1 MSKGKVRRFD
11 HGFALSL
18 QESECYSFSHSFWR
32 KRKYKTT
39 QQLKTEVSGLQET
52 MRISRRSASCLAF
65 IFFCQFLFM
74 GTAWQSR
81 DIRPFSKTRIFASSQ
96 TPEVSPEDDTKTVSP
111 ADRNSIYIGGLMDN
125 LSGLC
130 DKYII
135 SGSKQVRAQLLNV
148 LDRISA
154 ESFDDN
160 LIRQSI
166 RMVKRAGVPFMESNY
181 TEKLKKEN
189 ELGKTDS
196 QTRRKEVDNRKQ
208 WEEQRTTSQVGSNV
222 ANSVDGRSA
231 LSKRSAGSQ
240 KPDLFMPSVL
250 NANPDSIA
258 KLADEKTEL
267 QSELENSNDSSS
279 QERSP
284 VDGQVSNAIIERAAN
299 RVSQLIA
306 KAGAGSSFEGEELGI
321 GGLDDV
327 LAQVKRRVWTP
338 LAAPP
343 QLLEELGIHPVRGL
357 LLYGRP
363 GCGKTL
369 LARTLGQMLSPMRP
383 ITVVSGPEIMDKFV
397 GSSEKVSNILLFCEN

>member
-1 MSKGKVRRFD
+1 MINLYIFQ
-11 HGFALSL
+11 LS
-18 QESECYSFSHSFWR
+18 ES
-32 KRKYKTT
+32 
-39 QQLKTEVSGLQET
+39 V
-52 MRISRRSASCLAF
+52 ASL
-65 IFFCQFLFM
+65 
-74 GTAWQSR
+74 
-81 DIRPFSKTRIFASSQ
+81 
-96 TPEVSPEDDTKTVSP
+96 E
-111 ADRNSIYIGGLMDN
+111 
-125 LSGLC
+125 
-130 DKYII
+130 
-135 SGSKQVRAQLLNV
+135 AQ
-148 LDRISA
+148 A
-154 ESFDDN
+154 EKFKS
-160 LIRQSI
+160 
-166 RMVKRAGVPFMESNY
+166 VY
-181 TEKLKKEN
+181 EKLKKEN

-196 QTRRKEVDNRKQ
+196 QTRRKQVDNRKQ

-284 VDGQVSNAIIERAAN
+284 VNGQVSNAIIERAAN

-306 KAGAGSSFEGEELGI
+306 KAGAGSSFEGEALGI

-397 GSSEKVSNILLFCEN
+397 GSSEKVSNILFVL

>member
-1 MSKGKVRRFD
+1 
-11 HGFALSL
+11 
-18 QESECYSFSHSFWR
+18 
-32 KRKYKTT
+32 
-39 QQLKTEVSGLQET
+39 
-52 MRISRRSASCLAF
+52 
-65 IFFCQFLFM
+65 M

-81 DIRPFSKTRIFASSQ
+81 DIRSFSKTRIFASSQ
-96 TPEVSPEDDTKTVSP
+96 TPEVSPEDDTKTKTVSP

-135 SGSKQVRAQLLNV
+135 SGSEKVRAQLLNV

-196 QTRRKEVDNRKQ
+196 QTRRKEVDTRKQ

-222 ANSVDGRSA
+222 ENSVDGRSA
-231 LSKRSAGSQ
+231 LSKRSIGSQ

-258 KLADEKTEL
+258 KLADEKTQL

-306 KAGAGSSFEGEELGI
+306 KAGAGSSFEGEALGI

-397 GSSEKVSNILLFCEN
+397 GSSEKVKQHTIFFCFREN

>member
-1 MSKGKVRRFD
+1 
-11 HGFALSL
+11 
-18 QESECYSFSHSFWR
+18 
-32 KRKYKTT
+32 
-39 QQLKTEVSGLQET
+39 
-52 MRISRRSASCLAF
+52 
-65 IFFCQFLFM
+65 M
-74 GTAWQSR
+74 GTAWQSQ

-135 SGSKQVRAQLLNV
+135 SGSEKVRAQLLNV

-196 QTRRKEVDNRKQ
+196 QTRRKQVDNRKQ

-231 LSKRSAGSQ
+231 LSKRSVGSQ

-279 QERSP
+279 QERNP
-284 VDGQVSNAIIERAAN
+284 VDGQVSNAIIEKAAN

-397 GSSEKVSNILLFCEN
+397 GSSEKVSKHTMVFVKTEI